1 MGIFRPRR
9 IRLSSPYT
17 AGFLLLLTSAAF
29 ILGGACW
36 SAPPRYDGAGY
47 AVLAQA
53 LLSGQG
59 YRATDQPDSHRHGHF
74 PPGYPF
80 LLASTWRFGGNSVPV
95 FHAVSVLCTL
105 AAMIASW
112 LWFRRLMTS
121 DAALVL
127 GLALCV
133 NWLSALTG
141 AAILSEPFYILLCQL
156 AVLVASR
163 RTHQRPIQAAW
174 NFELGAPL
182 AGCLLTRHIGI
193 ALVMAVLLDRA
204 LGRRWA
210 EARRT
215 SRL

>member
-17 AGFLLLLTSAAF
+17 AGFLVLLTSAAF

-105 AAMIASW
+105 AATIASW

-121 DAALVL
+121 DAALIL

-133 NWLSALTG
+133 NWLLGTNRRRDPFRAFLYSP
-141 AAILSEPFYILLCQL
+141 LST
-156 AVLVASR
+156 SR
-163 RTHQRPIQAAW
+163 SRCESTYAPTANPSRV
-174 NFELGAPL
+174 ELRAGCAL

-210 EARRT
+210 EAST